1 MSWRSLLPSVIKAG
15 LVLSIALSGMSFSA
29 HDAEAR
35 RGGKFRSSKEHA
47 TKEHSDRSSDHDG
60 AAKRKSDEEHDGQ
73 GADSSG
79 GTYVPGVRVRS
90 REAARGAETA
100 SDAEDPTAPKALPR
114 PRVFTVKPVEDID
127 VPGCPTGMICTVCL
141 AGCEGDIGA
150 IVDAQTKTPIPR
162 PRH

>member
-1 MSWRSLLPSVIKAG
+1 MSWRSLLPSLIRGG
-15 LVLSIALSGMSFSA
+15 LVLSIALTGMTFSV

-35 RGGKFRSSKEHA
+35 RGGKFRSSNEHT
-47 TKEHSDRSSDHDG
+47 TKDHKDHSSDHDG
-60 AAKRKSDEEHDGQ
+60 AAKRKSDEEHDGH

-79 GTYVPGVRVRS
+79 GTHVPGIRVRS

-100 SDAEDPTAPKALPR
+100 SDADDPTAPKSLPR

-127 VPGCPTGMICTVCL
+127 VPGCPNGMICTVCL
-141 AGCEGDIGA
+141 AGCDGDIGS
-150 IVDAQTKTPIPR
+150 IVDSQARTPIPT

>member
-1 MSWRSLLPSVIKAG
+1 MSWRSLLPSVIRAG
-15 LVLSIALSGMSFSA
+15 LILSIALPGVSISI

-35 RGGKFRSSKEHA
+35 RGGKVRTSKEHTDRA
-47 TKEHSDRSSDHDG
+47 SDRDG
-60 AAKRKSDEEHDGQ
+60 AAKHKSDEEHDGQ
-73 GADSSG
+73 GADGSG
-79 GTYVPGVRVRS
+79 GTYVPGIRVRS

-100 SDAEDPTAPKALPR
+100 SDAEDPSAPKALPR

-150 IVDAQTKTPIPR
+150 IVDAQTKSPIPR

>member
-1 MSWRSLLPSVIKAG
+1 MSWRSLLPSVIRAG
-15 LVLSIALSGMSFSA
+15 LTLSIAISAMSISF

-35 RGGKFRSSKEHA
+35 RGGKVRSSSEHHT
-47 TKEHSDRSSDHDG
+47 TKDRSSDHEG

-79 GTYVPGVRVRS
+79 GTFVPGIRVRS
-90 REAARGAETA
+90 REAARGAETS
-100 SDAEDPTAPKALPR
+100 SDAEDPSAPKALPR

-150 IVDAQTKTPIPR
+150 IVDAQTKTPMPR